1 MKTKDIYNKKKG
13 FFEGWYFKHQYNN
26 KSIVFIPGINIDKN
40 GDKYSFIQIITDE
53 NTYNINYDYK
63 EFSISKD
70 KLQVKIKNNIFLRD
84 GISLNINSEE
94 INIKGSLKYEDITP
108 IKYSIMGPF
117 SVFPFMECNHGVIS
131 LYHNVN
137 GILNINNQEIL
148 IENGKGYIEKDWGT
162 SFPKTYMWIHSN
174 DFDKEKISVMVS
186 IADIPFLGTEFKG
199 CIAVVYY
206 KGKEYRLAT
215 YNGVK
220 ILKYNENGLVIKK
233 GKYKLEIDI
242 KENNPQELLAPSNG
256 TMSRIICENIAGVAK
271 FKFYEDKKIL
281 FELESNNTSFEYVE

>member
-53 NTYNINYDYK
+53 KTYNINYDYK

-70 KLQVKIKNNIFLRD
+70 KLEIKIKNNIFLRD
-84 GISLNINSEE
+84 GISLNIKSKE
-94 INIKGSLKYEDITP
+94 INIKGVLKYKDITP
-108 IKYSIMGPF
+108 IKYNIMGPF

-137 GILNINNQEIL
+137 GMLDINNEEIL

-174 DFDKEKISVMVS
+174 CFDKEKISVMVS

-220 ILKYNENGLVIKK
+220 ILEYNKNGLVIKR

-242 KENNPQELLAPSNG
+242 KENNPQELLAPSRGSMN
-256 TMSRIICENIAGVAK
+256 RIIRENISCSAK
-271 FKFYEDKKIL
+271 FKFYENKKIL
-281 FELESNNTSFEYVE
+281 FDLESNNTSFEYVE

>member
-1 MKTKDIYNKKKG
+1 MKTKDIYNKKKS

-40 GDKYSFIQIITDE
+40 GNKYSFIQIITDE

-70 KLQVKIKNNIFLRD
+70 KLEVKIENNIFSRA
-84 GISLNINSEE
+84 GISLNINSKE
-94 INIKGSLKYEDITP
+94 INIKGSLKYKDITP
-108 IKYSIMGPF
+108 IKYNIMGPF
-117 SVFPFMECNHGVIS
+117 SIFPFMECNHGVIS

-137 GILNINNQEIL
+137 GILNVNNEEIV
-148 IENGKGYIEKDWGT
+148 IDNGKGYIEKDWGT

-174 DFDKEKISVMVS
+174 DFNNEKISVMVS
-186 IADIPFLGTEFKG
+186 IADIPFLGREFKG

-215 YNGVK
+215 YNGVR
-220 ILKYNENGLVIKK
+220 ILEYNKNGLVIKK
-233 GKYKLEIDI
+233 GKYKLEIEI

-256 TMSRIICENIAGVAK
+256 AMSRIICENISGVAK
-271 FKFYEDKKIL
+271 FKFYENKKIL
-281 FELESNNTSFEYVE
+281 FDLESNNTSFEYVE